1 VKENSSFPCLR
12 LFPFRAKAGIIIK
25 MDKEKSML
33 EMELVNCNEN
43 IRFYE
48 KQIESMKE
56 KIKKLEI
63 KLN

>member
-1 VKENSSFPCLR
+1 
-12 LFPFRAKAGIIIK
+12 